1 MVSGHVAREY
11 VRMNTKL
18 NTFRRFVSELV
29 AEDRTGF
36 KRLDASAARYDDGS
50 WLTRR

>member
-1 MVSGHVAREY
+1 MTTRLSTLRRLVSG
-11 VRMNTKL
+11 
-18 NTFRRFVSELV
+18 LV

-36 KRLDASAARYDDGS
+36 KRIDASAARYDDGS